1 MNIYEEKD
9 DFEDQKEVIK
19 VVLIG
24 ETGVGKTSIISQFVN
39 QIFQEDLQ
47 PSTGGTF
54 NSKSFI
60 FEDGKILK
68 FNIWDTAGK
77 EKYRALSKLFYKD
90 ANAAILVYDITNQ
103 NSFEELQ
110 NYWAKEIKETS
121 ISNVIIAIVANKSDL
136 IEKEIVNEDDARKL
150 AKELNGIFLQCSAKN
165 SVGIDDIFIEIT
177 KKYTGRE
184 DFHILNE
191 ESEKNSEKDQKEETI
206 ISKSGTLRLS
216 VDKTFTKNK
225 KRKCC

>member
-1 MNIYEEKD
+1 M
-9 DFEDQKEVIK
+9 
-19 VVLIG
+19 
-24 ETGVGKTSIISQFVN
+24 GKTSIISQFVN

-60 FEDGKILK
+60 FE
-68 FNIWDTAGK
+68 AGQ

-225 KRKCC
+225 KRKCCKSNFF